1 MAILCGEAG
10 EVSGREITERVMK
23 LDGDLVLTGGCGNR
37 LDLAWAI
44 ERERPSSDGY
54 SVIMGAADESYLEL
68 EQERV

>member
-10 EVSGREITERVMK
+10 DVAGREITERVLK
-23 LDGDLVLTGGCGNR
+23 LDGDLVLSGGCGNR

-44 ERERPSSDGY
+44 GRERPSSEGY
-54 SVIMGAADESYLEL
+54 SAIMGAADESYLEL